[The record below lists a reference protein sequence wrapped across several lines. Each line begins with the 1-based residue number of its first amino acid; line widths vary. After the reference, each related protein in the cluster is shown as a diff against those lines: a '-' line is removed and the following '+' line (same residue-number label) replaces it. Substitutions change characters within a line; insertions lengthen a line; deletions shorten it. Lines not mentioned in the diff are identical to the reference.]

1 LLPCDLNII
10 LLLDRYSDMVGGGGG
25 TVNSKKMMGG
35 VFKKITAKSAAGNN
49 NGFEFTVRD
58 TAVRIH
64 FTSKSE
70 DRSQRRNSWTYLGQK
85 VLRVFLLVHLH

>member
-1 LLPCDLNII
+1 
-10 LLLDRYSDMVGGGGG
+10 MVGGGGG

-64 FTSKSE
+64 FTEQVCLTTDYKG
-70 DRSQRRNSWTYLGQK
+70 RNIG
-85 VLRVFLLVHLH
+85 RI

>member
-1 LLPCDLNII
+1 
-10 LLLDRYSDMVGGGGG
+10 MVGGGGG

-58 TAVRIH
+58 TAVRI
-64 FTSKSE
+64 TE
-70 DRSQRRNSWTYLGQK
+70 AAILD
-85 VLRVFLLVHLH
+85 VFKGTVA

>member
-1 LLPCDLNII
+1 
-10 LLLDRYSDMVGGGGG
+10 MVGGGGG

-64 FTSKSE
+64 FTVQGTSMCVY
-70 DRSQRRNSWTYLGQK
+70 RLQRLK
-85 VLRVFLLVHLH
+85 

>member
-1 LLPCDLNII
+1 MVITLCVLII
-10 LLLDRYSDMVGGGGG
+10 TPLMVRYSDMVGGGGG

-58 TAVRIH
+58 TAVRIL
-64 FTSKSE
+64 FNVQVCPTT
-70 DRSQRRNSWTYLGQK
+70 DYRARIIGRI
-85 VLRVFLLVHLH
+85 